1 MDLPS
6 ESPLHPK
13 TAYEL
18 ERDKNITEM
27 NKVLELVMH
36 LVNVL

>member
-1 MDLPS
+1 MDSPS
-6 ESPLHPK
+6 GSSPHPK

-18 ERDKNITEM
+18 QRDKNVAEM
-27 NKVLELVMH
+27 NKVLEPIMH

>member
-1 MDLPS
+1 MYSPS
-6 ESPLHPK
+6 ESPPHPK

-18 ERDKNITEM
+18 QWDKNVAEM
-27 NKVLELVMH
+27 NKVLEPVMH